1 MELELECDEL
11 EARFFLCFLCFL
23 CFLRFRSFSFFSCV
37 TTRAWARH

>member
-11 EARFFLCFLCFL
+11 EARFFLCFL